1 MSGLAHRSARVD
13 EPVAGEA
20 PWRRLD
26 PRMLA
31 VFPLK
36 QAVALIPLA
45 VVILSGGTDDGGWR
59 LFGALAPPVIVVLIG
74 AARWFTVRYRVGVD
88 RVELR
93 SGLLQRQQRSVRRDR
108 IRTVDLHA
116 SPLHRLFGLT
126 VAEIGTGSGAAKE
139 GRLSLDG
146 VTTSEGELL
155 RHELLDRSPDP
166 AVPAR
171 PARPRSSSVVAE
183 LRLSWLR
190 YAPLTTSGL
199 VAVAAIVGT
208 AFKISSDLGVN
219 LITTSTVHHASDQL
233 SSVPLWIVAAILVV
247 TVLLVSAVGSLAI
260 TVEGWWHYRLSREAD
275 QTLRLRRGLLTTR
288 SLSIEQ
294 SRLRGAEVAA
304 PLLLRMVGAARCAA
318 VTTGLDNKT
327 GSGGT
332 LLPPAPVAEAHRVAA
347 AALRLHDPAEC
358 TGATLTR
365 HPTTALRRRITR
377 ALLPS
382 IMLVVAASWLSD
394 PMPAPLWP
402 VSVLLIPL
410 AVLLGAD
417 RYRNL
422 GHSLRHEYLVIGY
435 GSLVTRRVALQRRG
449 IIGWR
454 IRQSPL
460 QRWSG
465 VVTLDAITAAGRGR
479 YSVVDISPARAIE
492 LVEKI
497 NPGLLPG

>member
-1 MSGLAHRSARVD
+1 MSGFAHSAQLD
-13 EPVAGEA
+13 ELVADDDT

-36 QAVALIPLA
+36 QAVALVPLA
-45 VVILSGGTDDGGWR
+45 VVIISGSTDEGGWR
-59 LFGALAPPVIVVLIG
+59 LFGALAPPAIVVLIG
-74 AARWFTVRYRVGVD
+74 AARWFTVRYRVGAD

-155 RHELLDRSPDP
+155 RHELLDRSPDA
-166 AVPAR
+166 AVPVR
-171 PARPRSSSVVAE
+171 PAAPARDAASGHTVAE

-208 AFKISSDLGVN
+208 AFKISNDLGVN
-219 LITTSTVHHASDQL
+219 LITTSTVHQASDQL
-233 SSVPLWIVAAILVV
+233 TAVPFWTVAVVLVV
-247 TVLLVSAVGSLAI
+247 VVLLVSAVGSLAI

-275 QTLRLRRGLLTTR
+275 RTLRLRRGLLTTR

-294 SRLRGAEVAA
+294 SRLRGAEVTA
-304 PLLLRMVGAARCAA
+304 PLLLRLVGAARCAA
-318 VTTGLDNKT
+318 VTTGLDDRT
-327 GSGGT
+327 SSGGT
-332 LLPPAPVAEAHRVAA
+332 LLPPAPTAEAHRVAA
-347 AALRLHDPAEC
+347 AALCLHDPAEG
-358 TGATLTR
+358 TAATLTR
-365 HPTTALRRRITR
+365 HPPAALRRRITR
-377 ALLPS
+377 AALPAVV
-382 IMLVVAASWLSD
+382 VVAVLSWLV
-394 PMPAPLWP
+394 PIWP
-402 VSVLLIPL
+402 VSVLVIPL

-422 GHSLRHEYLVIGY
+422 GHSLRREYLVIGY
-435 GSLVTRRVALQRRG
+435 GSLVARRVALQRRG

-460 QRWSG
+460 QRWAG

-479 YSVVDISPARAIE
+479 YSVVDIAPERAVSLIE
-492 LVEKI
+492 RVS
-497 NPGLLPG
+497 PGLL